1 MCALPGLYFKM
12 FYWCILCNGS
22 IRMNLINCNR
32 AEISIEILIEVF
44 VLAKLLSVSYCT
56 CHLSNFMCHLQL
68 WQLCFSI
75 ACKLA
80 IEVCL

>member
-12 FYWCILCNGS
+12 FFWCILCNGH
-22 IRMNLINCNR
+22 ITQLIATGLQYR
-32 AEISIEILIEVF
+32 LIEVF

-56 CHLSNFMCHLQL
+56 CNLSNFLCHLQL

-80 IEVCL
+80 IEVYLDQY